1 MTAAENDI
9 TPQNGEFA
17 PANQALASTPKDN
30 EIHSGV
36 GVLDKTVKILD
47 ALESGPSTLGQ
58 LVSAT
63 GLARPTAHRLA
74 IALERHRF
82 VLRDQ
87 HGRFVLGS
95 RFAEL
100 AAAAGEDRLL
110 TAAGP
115 ILQTL
120 LDRTGESAQIYRRQG
135 DQRVCIAAVERASGL
150 RDSIPVGA
158 MLSMEAG
165 SAAQILLAWED
176 SDRLHQGL
184 RHAKFNAAKL
194 AQVLH
199 TRWAAGKPGVIVLAC
214 ELIDHNGEELL
225 RIMNQYVS
233 DWGWEDEFSQWMAN
247 DCTVCTTLVD
257 TIVPGRI
264 RDPKEAAA
272 VAERLGYEDPF
283 LAVREPFQM
292 WGIQGD
298 ESLAEKLPF
307 VKAGLPGVFVTPDV
321 TPYKKRKVRILNGAH
336 TAFVPG
342 SWVAGFDIVR
352 DCMHDETVRGFM
364 NTMLYHEV
372 IPTLA
377 ADLDVEDCKAFA
389 AAVENRFDNPFI
401 DHALLSICL
410 NSTAKWRA
418 RDLPTLKDY
427 VAETGSLPKCLATSL
442 ATLIAFYT
450 QELVS
455 REGDGLHLRR
465 ADGTEYTAQ
474 DDAFVLDFY
483 AAHAGADDAELVHDV
498 LTNEQMWGEDLTQ
511 IAGLEE
517 FVVNALTVVR
527 AEGVKQAFAN
537 AQA

>member
-1 MTAAENDI
+1 MTDSQEEPLNNSLTESEPVEDTTA
-9 TPQNGEFA
+9 
-17 PANQALASTPKDN
+17 KDDG

-58 LVSAT
+58 LVAAT

-199 TRWAAGKPGVIVLAC
+199 TRWAAGKPRVIVLAC

-233 DWGWEDEFSQWMAN
+233 DWGWEDEFAQWMAN

-364 NTMLYHEV
+364 TTM
-372 IPTLA
+372 IW
-377 ADLDVEDCKAFA
+377 K
-389 AAVENRFDNPFI
+389 
-401 DHALLSICL
+401 
-410 NSTAKWRA
+410 
-418 RDLPTLKDY
+418 
-427 VAETGSLPKCLATSL
+427 
-442 ATLIAFYT
+442 
-450 QELVS
+450 
-455 REGDGLHLRR
+455 LRR
-465 ADGTEYTAQ
+465 GHS
-474 DDAFVLDFY
+474 DACRRL
-483 AAHAGADDAELVHDV
+483 GCR
-498 LTNEQMWGEDLTQ
+498 
-511 IAGLEE
+511 GLQGLCRRRRKPLRQP
-517 FVVNALTVVR
+517 VY
-527 AEGVKQAFAN
+527 
-537 AQA
+537 

>member
-1 MTAAENDI
+1 MNE
-9 TPQNGEFA
+9 
-17 PANQALASTPKDN
+17 ANTFCS
-30 EIHSGV
+30 
-36 GVLDKTVKILD
+36 
-47 ALESGPSTLGQ
+47 
-58 LVSAT
+58 
-63 GLARPTAHRLA
+63 
-74 IALERHRF
+74 
-82 VLRDQ
+82 
-87 HGRFVLGS
+87 
-95 RFAEL
+95 
-100 AAAAGEDRLL
+100 
-110 TAAGP
+110 
-115 ILQTL
+115 
-120 LDRTGESAQIYRRQG
+120 
-135 DQRVCIAAVERASGL
+135 
-150 RDSIPVGA
+150 
-158 MLSMEAG
+158 
-165 SAAQILLAWED
+165 
-176 SDRLHQGL
+176 
-184 RHAKFNAAKL
+184 
-194 AQVLH
+194 
-199 TRWAAGKPGVIVLAC
+199 
-214 ELIDHNGEELL
+214 
-225 RIMNQYVS
+225 
-233 DWGWEDEFSQWMAN
+233 
-247 DCTVCTTLVD
+247 TLVD
-257 TIVPGRI
+257 RIVPGRI
-264 RDPKEAAA
+264 RDQKELAALEEA
-272 VAERLGYEDPF
+272 NGYHDTVLDVGEVFGVWVIEGPAGLED
-283 LAVREPFQM
+283 
-292 WGIQGD
+292 
-298 ESLAEKLPF
+298 KLPF
-307 VKAGLPGVFVTPDV
+307 KKAGVNVMVVPDV

-364 NTMLYHEV
+364 NTMLYDEV

-427 VAETGSLPKCLATSL
+427 VAETGNLPKCLATSL

-517 FVVNALTVVR
+517 FVVNALAVVR
-527 AEGVKQAFAN
+527 VEGAKQAFAN